1 MKIITNNIPRKLLN
15 SWELTKRELA
25 EFDYYT
31 EEELQGLSF
40 VRYKRQCYCLSDF
53 MRTGV
58 HEDLYTAG
66 WQGYAAAT
74 AWSGVLVRLVN
85 GCEQVV
91 MGSYY
96 A

>member
-15 SWELTKRELA
+15 SWDLTCKELA

-31 EEELQGLSF
+31 EEELQGLLF
-40 VRYKRQCYCLSDF
+40 VRYKGLCYCLSDF
-53 MRTGV
+53 MRVEPQG
-58 HEDLYTAG
+58 DLSAAG
-66 WQGYAAAT
+66 WHGYEVQT
-74 AWSGVLVRLVN
+74 AWSGVLVRYVN
-85 GCEQVV
+85 DCEQVI

>member
-1 MKIITNNIPRKLLN
+1 MKIITNNIPRRLLN

-31 EEELQGLSF
+31 EEELQGLLF
-40 VRYKRQCYCLSDF
+40 VRYKGLCYCLSDF
-53 MRTGV
+53 MRVDAGG
-58 HEDLYTAG
+58 DLSAAG
-66 WQGYAAAT
+66 WHGYEAGT
-74 AWSGVLVRLVN
+74 AWSGVLVRYVN
-85 GCEQVV
+85 DGEQVI